1 MLLSSLAREAPFCSG
16 QQLANVGLITG
27 PRAENKWS
35 WDFRSKMGHLPQV
48 FTPKAQS
55 ILQKGR
61 QRECKI
67 QRVGR
72 SAVEC
77 CPLVTTGPPHSWTHS
92 SVVTLMRPKEDQAR
106 ENSST
111 VEAVTHRL
119 VSLLAKEL
127 LVSGEAEAFF
137 LASVTTSRLLVLQW
151 MTLYPDACGLHELGP
166 IGF

>member
-1 MLLSSLAREAPFCSG
+1 M
-16 QQLANVGLITG
+16 
-27 PRAENKWS
+27 
-35 WDFRSKMGHLPQV
+35 
-48 FTPKAQS
+48 
-55 ILQKGR
+55 
-61 QRECKI
+61 
-67 QRVGR
+67 
-72 SAVEC
+72 
-77 CPLVTTGPPHSWTHS
+77 
-92 SVVTLMRPKEDQAR
+92 TLMRPKEDQAR